1 MAPRPVQDEDLGRPL
16 GPEAVGQV
24 VADVLEDRERQA
36 VLLGEPADRDRPV
49 LLVGVDAEEADAS
62 LLEIAGD
69 LGQPRGI
76 GLGQGALGPEEG
88 QDDDLP
94 VAGLV
99 ERVPGSPVVLESE
112 ADRRLCRFAR
122 PDQADQRHDPD
133 QPGNAHRPAL
143 CIPSPIP
150 EPRASI
156 PQVSE
161 RFDDEHVPGS
171 SIGTLGHSVGASTYR
186 HCDHRAA
193 GLPGHHDA
201 AEADGVQGRSE
212 RGRGPCPRLISR
224 GGRGQTGPGLLT
236 RVHCRRIELAEIATA
251 MTSTSV
257 LP

>member
-1 MAPRPVQDEDLGRPL
+1 MDADGVLVVDPAPVDDGPRPIQDEDLGRPL
-16 GPEAVGQV
+16 GPEAVGQA
-24 VADVLEDRERQA
+24 VADVLEDREWQA
-36 VLLGEPADRDRPV
+36 VLLGEPADRDRPI

-112 ADRRLCRFAR
+112 ADRRLRRFAR

-133 QPGNAHRPAL
+133 QTGSAHRPAL

-150 EPRASI
+150 EPRIDHTTGVREVPRIQVRIRPCASAL
-156 PQVSE
+156 PTPVE
-161 RFDDEHVPGS
+161 GGS
-171 SIGTLGHSVGASTYR
+171 LSPLIGQ
-186 HCDHRAA
+186 
-193 GLPGHHDA
+193 LP
-201 AEADGVQGRSE
+201 
-212 RGRGPCPRLISR
+212 
-224 GGRGQTGPGLLT
+224 
-236 RVHCRRIELAEIATA
+236 
-251 MTSTSV
+251 
-257 LP
+257 

>member
-1 MAPRPVQDEDLGRPL
+1 M
-16 GPEAVGQV
+16 
-24 VADVLEDRERQA
+24 
-36 VLLGEPADRDRPV
+36 LLGEPADRDRPV

-112 ADRRLCRFAR
+112 ADRRLRRFAR

-133 QPGNAHRPAL
+133 QPGSAHRPAL

-150 EPRASI
+150 EPRVDHTTGVREVPRIRSGSGHADAGRGAGPWPSRR
-156 PQVSE
+156 PAAEGRPGRVSQ
-161 RFDDEHVPGS
+161 GS
-171 SIGTLGHSVGASTYR
+171 
-186 HCDHRAA
+186 RAA
-193 GLPGHHDA
+193 GRRAIVSSGSLASARADVFLDDGPEDCIDIRA
-201 AEADGVQGRSE
+201 A
-212 RGRGPCPRLISR
+212 RGLLCGSYCRQRGD
-224 GGRGQTGPGLLT
+224 GGRGEEGQG
-236 RVHCRRIELAEIATA
+236 VAW
-251 MTSTSV
+251 STLHGYRGIPAHPNGSAAAS
-257 LP
+257 PDW